1 MFGAQVF
8 IPRLA
13 ILFLNLYYA
22 ELRTSNEGKVPYG
35 LLNSPISTT
44 FCRSRVAQK
53 QLLITLIIIIRCQ
66 SASRPLRIV
75 FKVKKG
81 ASLETEVLIENLF
94 CIPSYQPSCTPL
106 RT

>member
-13 ILFLNLYYA
+13 ILTLKTILCG
-22 ELRTSNEGKVPYG
+22 TSKEEKVPYG

-44 FCRSRVAQK
+44 FCPSRVAQK

-81 ASLETEVLIENLF
+81 ASLETEVLI
-94 CIPSYQPSCTPL
+94 
-106 RT
+106 